1 MPWCHD
7 CDRFWNPNSM
17 APDGSCPTCGAMIA
31 TSLPGEEDGEREGGP
46 PWHFWVL
53 IGLTTAYLLWRV
65 IQGIGLLVD

>member
-17 APDGSCPTCGAMIA
+17 APDGSCPSCGQVIA
-31 TSLPGEEDGEREGGP
+31 EEFPDDSERKV

-53 IGLTTAYLLWRV
+53 VAITGGYLLWRA
-65 IQGIGLLVD
+65 IQGVGLLF